1 MKTSIPLPSMMLRFE
16 DHTRNILALI
26 KEDINALAA
35 NDTPD
40 MIVICKDDE
49 IVQTQ
54 KSLLCMFSSTLRTM
68 LGSVLNMET
77 FMVFM
82 PDFKKATVQKVIRM
96 LKFEWKEEEFWDSE
110 VVQLLQGLNVNV
122 GHFQV
127 RKKGE
132 NTILAAKGT
141 SPLNQA
147 VLNVSNS
154 HQVIKQDE
162 STPILNTLKPS
173 PNNRKKF
180 EKRDVKCPSC
190 PRVFTGTQGR
200 LKDMLRCHLGS
211 IHFQDEILGEVKK
224 YFGNSV
230 KCRVCNKVFQNATTK
245 KKHLT
250 FNHTKLVDEI
260 LSIVTNAVDDDQGS
274 KPIKEVFQ
282 DPTLLQSPLGG
293 KEELGVATT
302 DIEKQGVEHHQ
313 SEVNKSVVGVVI
325 NENIDDLENNPDIKK
340 QLETYDDD
348 VDSLLQSDDEK
359 ETDEIQKFLLADVSD
374 DDESDDEDS
383 DTEETGENVPS
394 KEEEESNLKAD
405 PQDTEMSEIDIQNQ
419 LLRDQDLS
427 DSDDEASTDELEQEE
442 VDNISYE
449 EPGSEK
455 DSMDDRIQDDAELIQ
470 RNLLQDQ
477 DISDDDEDDY

>member
-1 MKTSIPLPSMMLRFE
+1 MLRFE
-16 DHTRNILALI
+16 AHTRNILALI
-26 KEDINALAA
+26 KEDINALIS

-82 PDFKKATVQKVIRM
+82 PDYKKATVQKVIRM
-96 LKFEWKEEEFWDSE
+96 LRFEWNEEEYWDSE

-127 RKKGE
+127 RKNGE
-132 NTILAAKGT
+132 NTILSANGS
-141 SPLNQA
+141 SPSSQPE
-147 VLNVSNS
+147 LNVGNG
-154 HQVIKQDE
+154 HQVIEQVE
-162 STPILNTLKPS
+162 STSTPNLNTLKPFPS
-173 PNNRKKF
+173 KSVRKKF

-190 PRVFTGTQGR
+190 PRIFTGTLGR
-200 LKDMLRCHLGS
+200 LRDMLRCHLGN
-211 IHFQDEILGEVKK
+211 IHYQKEISVEVKN
-224 YFGNSV
+224 YFGNGV
-230 KCRVCNKVFQNATTK
+230 KCNACNKVFQNATSK

-250 FNHTKLVDEI
+250 FNHTKFVDKI

-274 KPIKEVFQ
+274 NSNEEVFQ
-282 DPTLLQSPLGG
+282 DPNFSQIPSRGE
-293 KEELGVATT
+293 EELGEAST
-302 DIEKQGVEHHQ
+302 DIEKLGKEHHQ
-313 SEVNKSVVGVVI
+313 TEVNDFVVGEVI
-325 NENIDDLENNPDIKK
+325 NENIDDLENNHDAQK
-340 QLETYDDD
+340 QFETYDDDD

-374 DDESDDEDS
+374 DDESDDGDS
-383 DTEETGENVPS
+383 DTEETDDNVPF
-394 KEEEESNLKAD
+394 KEEQESNLKAGL
-405 PQDTEMSEIDIQNQ
+405 QDTEMSEVDIQNQ

-455 DSMDDRIQDDAELIQ
+455 DSMDDGIQDDAELIQ

-477 DISDDDEDDY
+477 DISDDDDDDY